1 VSSILIDD
9 DWGENVLDDVV
20 GNCSFVLSEYTSIVE
35 LQDEELEITLHLQIG
50 SLLSRAGW

>member
-35 LQDEELEITLHLQIG
+35 LQDKELEIALHLQIG
-50 SLLSRAGW
+50 SLLLRAGW